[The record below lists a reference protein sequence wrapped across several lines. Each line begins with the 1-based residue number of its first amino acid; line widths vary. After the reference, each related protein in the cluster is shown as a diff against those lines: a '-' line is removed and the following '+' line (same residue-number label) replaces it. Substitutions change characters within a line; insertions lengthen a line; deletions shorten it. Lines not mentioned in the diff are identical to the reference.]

1 MSAGVGGGRLEPEL
15 YGQFSAMLLLIHG
28 HSAPPAAETHEPTAG
43 WTRFPGGLQML
54 PLPGLA
60 GLPSFAGLAGLP
72 ALPSLASLAALAAL
86 ARLPRLARLIRLAGL
101 SWLARLIRLA
111 GLELM
116 RFVLH
121 GIVIDTCNKSCC
133 GDHDGHSGGHCEN
146 YQQGPLE

>member
-1 MSAGVGGGRLEPEL
+1 LAALARLP
-15 YGQFSAMLLLIHG
+15 
-28 HSAPPAAETHEPTAG
+28 
-43 WTRFPGGLQML
+43 R
-54 PLPGLA
+54 LA

-72 ALPSLASLAALAAL
+72 
-86 ARLPRLARLIRLAGL
+86 
-101 SWLARLIRLA
+101 WLARLIRLA

-116 RFVLH
+116 RFVHH